1 MEGGLIVA
9 GKVDAKY
16 VRENF
21 PVCVAFADEC
31 RKVFGDGVKLVHAKE
46 NGKELGKPSSD
57 GDYQQT
63 HIDLTPIMTPED
75 YRRERRERC
84 KAGK

>member
-1 MEGGLIVA
+1 MTEKITA
-9 GKVDAKY
+9 DY
-16 VRENF
+16 VRRNF

-46 NGKELGKPSSD
+46 NGRELGMPSSD

-63 HIDLTPIMTPED
+63 HIDLTPILTPEEL
-75 YRRERRERC
+75 RRERRERR
-84 KAGK
+84 KTGE